1 MKFITRI
8 LRPEQVRELV
18 TLFLIVIIV
27 LGFGTL
33 LKDYYTGRTF
43 VRVST
48 SIAIIAVVAM
58 AQTLVAI
65 TRNIDLS
72 LGAIVGFC
80 AFFLGVQL
88 SYHHE
93 IGPVPAA
100 LIAIAIGTAMGM
112 INGLIIAYG
121 RVPAIITT
129 IGTMAIYR
137 TAIVLYSAPEGGI
150 VSAHRLPMWAR
161 QFASWSIFK
170 VGDLDFRVMV
180 GIAIAVV
187 ILIQLMLTYL
197 PYGRRLYAIGS
208 NPEAARIAGFPAQRI
223 VFIAYLIGGALAG
236 LGGYL
241 FLLQYGNLMVLAGVG
256 LEFDAVAAAVVGGV
270 NIFGGTGTAIGA
282 FLGATLIGTLDYS
295 LRRWPAISE
304 FWRNAILGLLIL
316 LAVATDSAIMA
327 RLRLIWARAA
337 AARTA
342 EMAEAKARSMP
353 QA

>member
-1 MKFITRI
+1 MKFIVRF

-27 LGFGTL
+27 LSFGTFL
-33 LKDYYTGRTF
+33 PDYYTGRTF
-43 VRVST
+43 VRIST
-48 SIAIIAVVAM
+48 SVAIIAVVAM
-58 AQTLVAI
+58 AQTLAAI

-72 LGAIVGFC
+72 LGSIVGFC
-80 AFFLGVQL
+80 AFFLGIQL
-88 SYHHE
+88 SYHPE
-93 IGPVPAA
+93 IGPVVA
-100 LIAIAIGTAMGM
+100 LLISIGVGMLMGL

-121 RVPAIITT
+121 RVPAIVTT
-129 IGTMAIYR
+129 FGTMAIYR

-150 VSAHRLPMWAR
+150 VSAHRLPLWAR

-170 VGDLDFRVMV
+170 IGDFDFRTTA
-180 GIAIAVV
+180 GIAILVV

-223 VFIAYLIGGALAG
+223 VCIAYILGGALAG

-270 NIFGGTGTAIGA
+270 SIAGGTGTAIGA
-282 FLGATLIGTLDYS
+282 FLGATLISTLEYS

-316 LAVATDSAIMA
+316 LAVAADSAIMA
-327 RLRLIWARAA
+327 RLRIMWARAA
-337 AARTA
+337 AAITEPA
-342 EMAEAKARSMP
+342 GESQTGPAP